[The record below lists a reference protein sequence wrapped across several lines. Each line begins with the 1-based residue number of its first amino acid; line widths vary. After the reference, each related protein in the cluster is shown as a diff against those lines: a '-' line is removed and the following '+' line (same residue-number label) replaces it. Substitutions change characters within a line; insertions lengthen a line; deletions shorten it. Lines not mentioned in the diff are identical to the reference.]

1 MLLFDATGS
10 DGYNGVGNASS
21 YGNAGSLAALLSAG
35 CDLKKN
41 NCIFLAAYGGHT
53 ECLQLL
59 LAAGGDVNKCNND
72 GRSPILIASQFGQS
86 AALSTLLLA
95 GGDVSQLM
103 TSGPNKGASPLW
115 ALAFSGRTE
124 CLEQLL
130 LKSCD
135 INLCTDDGRSAV
147 YVAAEKG
154 HADCI
159 LKLASAGG
167 DVNKCDNDG
176 RSPIYIAASSGH
188 SACISQLLA
197 SRADARSVFNG
208 TSALDIARQNNH
220 NDSVRVLEAALA

>member
-1 MLLFDATGS
+1 M
-10 DGYNGVGNASS
+10 
-21 YGNAGSLAALLSAG
+21 
-35 CDLKKN
+35 
-41 NCIFLAAYGGHT
+41 
-53 ECLQLL
+53 
-59 LAAGGDVNKCNND
+59 
-72 GRSPILIASQFGQS
+72 
-86 AALSTLLLA
+86 
-95 GGDVSQLM
+95 M

-115 ALAFSGRTE
+115 ALAFGGRTE

-130 LKSCD
+130 MKGCD
-135 INLCTDDGRSAV
+135 INLCTDDGRSPV

-159 LKLASAGG
+159 LKLVSAGG

-197 SRADARSVFNG
+197 SRADARSIFNG

-220 NDSVRVLEAALA
+220 TESVRVLEAAPA

>member
-1 MLLFDATGS
+1 
-10 DGYNGVGNASS
+10 
-21 YGNAGSLAALLSAG
+21 
-35 CDLKKN
+35 
-41 NCIFLAAYGGHT
+41 
-53 ECLQLL
+53 
-59 LAAGGDVNKCNND
+59 
-72 GRSPILIASQFGQS
+72 
-86 AALSTLLLA
+86 
-95 GGDVSQLM
+95 M

-135 INLCTDDGRSAV
+135 INLCTDDGRSPV

-176 RSPIYIAASSGH
+176 RSPIYNAASSGH

-197 SRADARSVFNG
+197 SRADARSTYNG

-220 NDSVRVLEAALA
+220 TDSVRVLEAALA